1 MKEYLNILRIPQYS
15 KNLFIFLPLFFALQL
30 TNVHLLVR
38 AGLAFVFFCLI
49 ASGVYIFNDYYD
61 KEEDRQHPTKKMRP
75 LAAGRVA
82 AGSALALGALLTAA
96 GLLGAWLLDVS
107 LLYLSFLYLILNIFY
122 TLKLKHVP
130 LLDIFSIALGFVV
143 RIFVGGVVT
152 GVKIYPWIIVMT
164 FLLSLFLALG
174 KRRDDVL
181 IFLNSGEKARKSVD
195 GYTLSFIDGSMVVM
209 AAVTIVSYV
218 MYTMSPEITAKFGTG
233 HLYLTT
239 IFVILGVMRYLQITM
254 VEQRSAD
261 PAEILIR
268 DSFLQIAILGWIV
281 MFGLLIY
288 LQ

>member
-1 MKEYLNILRIPQYS
+1 
-15 KNLFIFLPLFFALQL
+15 
-30 TNVHLLVR
+30 
-38 AGLAFVFFCLI
+38 
-49 ASGVYIFNDYYD
+49 
-61 KEEDRQHPTKKMRP
+61 
-75 LAAGRVA
+75 
-82 AGSALALGALLTAA
+82 
-96 GLLGAWLLDVS
+96 
-107 LLYLSFLYLILNIFY
+107 
-122 TLKLKHVP
+122 
-130 LLDIFSIALGFVV
+130 
-143 RIFVGGVVT
+143 
-152 GVKIYPWIIVMT
+152 MT

-268 DSFLQIAILGWIV
+268 DSFIQIAILGWIV

>member
-1 MKEYLNILRIPQYS
+1 MKEYLSLLRIPQYL

-30 TNVHLLVR
+30 ANVHLLGR
-38 AGLAFVFFCLI
+38 AGLAFVFFCLL
-49 ASGVYIFNDYYD
+49 ASGVYIFNDYHD
-61 KEEDRQHPTKKMRP
+61 REEDRRHPTKKMRP
-75 LAAGRVA
+75 LAAGRVD

-96 GLLGAWLLDVS
+96 GLAGAWLLDVS
-107 LLYLSFLYLILNIFY
+107 LLYLFLLYLILNIFY

-130 LLDIFSIALGFVV
+130 LLDIFIIALGFVV

-152 GVKIYPWIIVMT
+152 GVRIYPWIIVMT

-181 IFLNSGEKARKSVD
+181 IFLNFGEKARKSVD

-261 PAEILIR
+261 PTEILFR
-268 DSFLQIAILGWIV
+268 DSFIQIAILGWIV
-281 MFGLLIY
+281 MFGLMIY
-288 LQ
+288 LR